1 MHILKKLGI
10 FVNLICSAAALLLP
24 LALYLKTG
32 TIKESYSV
40 YHNTEATYILLISL
54 LLLGISY
61 LISDNI
67 ISGILLI
74 GIASFNTFDFEWVHN
89 TFAAGF
95 FIYTTYTIF
104 KDKRFNY
111 LATPVVIASLLIPV
125 ITLFWFETI
134 AVGFFAMHSILYSI
148 KKLKTYRQLLLR

>member
-1 MHILKKLGI
+1 MKRLGV
-10 FVNLICSAAALLLP
+10 FLNLICSAAALFLP

-32 TIKESYSV
+32 TIKYSYSV
-40 YHNTEATYILLISL
+40 YHDTEATYILLISL

-67 ISGILLI
+67 ISGLLLI
-74 GIASFNTFDFEWVHN
+74 GVALFNTFDFEWIHN

-95 FIYTTYTIF
+95 FIYTTYDIF

-111 LATPVVIASLLIPV
+111 LAIPVVSAAFLIPA

-134 AVGFFAMHSILYSI
+134 AVGFFVMHSILYSI
-148 KKLKTYRQLLLR
+148 KKLKIYKQT

>member
-1 MHILKKLGI
+1 MKRLGI
-10 FVNLICSAAALLLP
+10 FINLICSAAALLLP

-40 YHNTEATYILLISL
+40 YHNTEATYILLIGL

-67 ISGILLI
+67 ISGSLLI
-74 GIASFNTFDFEWVHN
+74 GIALFNTFDFEWIHN

-95 FIYTTYTIF
+95 FIYTAYNIF
-104 KDKRFNY
+104 KDKRFSY
-111 LATPVVIASLLIPV
+111 LAIPVVSASFLIPV

-134 AVGFFAMHSILYSI
+134 GVGFFAMHSILYSI
-148 KKLKTYRQLLLR
+148 KKLKIHKQLLLK

>member
-1 MHILKKLGI
+1 MKKLGI
-10 FVNLICSAAALLLP
+10 SINLICSAAALLLP

-32 TIKESYSV
+32 TIKDSYSV
-40 YHNTEATYILLISL
+40 YHNTEATYILLVSL

-67 ISGILLI
+67 ISGLLLI
-74 GIASFNTFDFEWVHN
+74 GIASFNTFDFEWIHN

-111 LATPVVIASLLIPV
+111 LAIPIIIASFLIPV

-148 KKLKTYRQLLLR
+148 KKLKIHKQLLLK